1 MAPNGRDA
9 YFWRHDRGRRVA
21 VRQLRHS
28 SPFAVRPAGLAA
40 WRRKYPQAPA
50 QRDRAPAGRDRPALF
65 VCVLRREEPAPDHK
79 GVIAAA
85 RQRGRKCA
93 GKCAKVKKRPIMSK
107 TNERNKNY
115 KLRRFFYLTHREY
128 KTKRKIYQ
136 YPFVFPIVCAVTSST
151 TAGNKL
157 ASYLLHTGYRT
168 LTDLPIHDL

>member
-93 GKCAKVKKRPIMSK
+93 RVLIAAQPTVVEVADELDLVADPRAEARPDGGEA
-107 TNERNKNY
+107 TDRPVAGVGDP
-115 KLRRFFYLTHREY
+115 LPRRR
-128 KTKRKIYQ
+128 Q
-136 YPFVFPIVCAVTSST
+136 P
-151 TAGNKL
+151 
-157 ASYLLHTGYRT
+157 TGGE
-168 LTDLPIHDL
+168 PCQK